1 MSQEES
7 CSKPCSFALVER
19 LTRADR
25 LLAASRTWQI
35 KAGNKDLPV
44 SLKIHHAAAGYRA
57 HNVWRGA
64 AVAVTVLTLAACGGS
79 SSGTDSTQIPVS
91 QTDAARFLEQSS
103 FGATA
108 QNIAHLQNAGFD
120 AYLNEQFAAAPTGYP
135 DLAYVNHSAPVSCQ
149 NDGTATS
156 AASLCAR
163 DNYTL
168 FQVQRRFFQNALSG
182 TDQLRQRVAF
192 ALSQIFVVSGTEIN
206 EAYGMTA
213 YQNMLLR
220 DAFGNFRDLL
230 YDVTLS
236 PVMGNYLDMV
246 NNDKPNPARGT
257 TPNENYAREL
267 LQLFS
272 IGVHLLNID
281 GSVQTDVQGRPIP
294 AYNEDVIEG
303 YAYLFTGWT
312 YPPRPGV
319 ASQWTNPVN
328 YEGTMVSVA
337 SHHDTGSKLILRG
350 QVLPG
355 GQTPEQDLASGLD
368 AVFNHPNVG
377 PFIGKQLIQHLVTSN
392 PTPQYIARVATV
404 FNNNGQGVRGDMR
417 AVIRAILLDSEAR
430 GDAKTDPNYGHL
442 REPVLFMASVLRS
455 LGGRSDGVY
464 LRALAAAMQ
473 QNLFTP
479 PSVFNYFPPSYVIP
493 GTTSLGPEFGIQDST
508 SVLDRINFVYQ
519 LVYGGGAP
527 ADATVTG
534 STGTSLDLSSYQSS
548 AADADKLIQQLNQ
561 RMMHGALSPVAAATI
576 AQAVNAVA
584 ATDTLNRTRM
594 AVYLLA
600 SSQQYQVIR

>member
-1 MSQEES
+1 VPHTADTAGG
-7 CSKPCSFALVER
+7 KTIVTTKIRIL
-19 LTRADR
+19 RA
-25 LLAASRTWQI
+25 T
-35 KAGNKDLPV
+35 AGNRAWKAWR
-44 SLKIHHAAAGYRA
+44 SASIAIAA
-57 HNVWRGA
+57 
-64 AVAVTVLTLAACGGS
+64 LTLAACGSGS
-79 SSGTDSTQIPVS
+79 SNSSNGSGTASTQIVVS
-91 QTDAARFLEQSS
+91 QADAARMLDQSS

-108 QNIAHLQNAGFD
+108 QDIAHLQSVGFD
-120 AYLNEQFAAAPTGYP
+120 AYLNEQFATAPAGYSGF
-135 DLAYVNHSAPVSCQ
+135 AYVTHSAPTTCQ

-163 DNYTL
+163 DNYSL

-192 ALSQIFVVSGTEIN
+192 ALSQIFVVSGTEIY
-206 EAYGMTA
+206 EAYGMAA

-230 YDVTLS
+230 NDVTLS

-246 NNDKPNPARGT
+246 NNDKANPARGT

-272 IGVHLLNID
+272 IGVNMLNVD
-281 GSVQTDVQGRPIP
+281 GSVQTDAQGRPIP

-319 ASQWTNPVN
+319 TSQWTNPIN
-328 YEGTMVSVA
+328 YEGTMASFA
-337 SHHDTGSKLILRG
+337 SHHDTGSKLILQGR
-350 QVLPG
+350 VLPG
-355 GQTPEQDLASGLD
+355 GQTPEQDLADGLD
-368 AVFNHPNVG
+368 AIFSHPNVG

-392 PTPQYIARVATV
+392 PSSQYITRVATV
-404 FNNNGQGVRGDMR
+404 FNNNGQGVRGDLR
-417 AVIRAILLDSEAR
+417 AVIRAILLDPEAR
-430 GDAKTDPNYGHL
+430 GDVKTDANYGHL
-442 REPVLFMASVLRS
+442 REPALFMTSILRN
-455 LGGRSDGVY
+455 LGGQSDGVY
-464 LRALAAAMQ
+464 LRSQANGMQ

-493 GTTSLGPEFGIQDST
+493 GTTSLGPEFGIQDT
-508 SVLDRINFVYQ
+508 MTALNRGNFVYQ
-519 LVYGGGAP
+519 LVYGGGAA

-548 AADADKLIQQLNQ
+548 AANADTLVQQLNQ
-561 RMMHGALSPVAAATI
+561 QLLHGTLSPLAGATI

-584 ATDTLNRTRM
+584 ATDTINRVRM

-600 SSQQYQVIR
+600 SSQQYQVER

>member
-1 MSQEES
+1 M
-7 CSKPCSFALVER
+7 L
-19 LTRADR
+19 D
-25 LLAASRTWQI
+25 
-35 KAGNKDLPV
+35 
-44 SLKIHHAAAGYRA
+44 
-57 HNVWRGA
+57 
-64 AVAVTVLTLAACGGS
+64 
-79 SSGTDSTQIPVS
+79 
-91 QTDAARFLEQSS
+91 QSS

-108 QNIAHLQNAGFD
+108 QDIAHLQSVGFD
-120 AYLNEQFAAAPTGYP
+120 AYLNEQFATAPAGYSGF
-135 DLAYVNHSAPVSCQ
+135 AYVTHSAPTTCQ

-156 AASLCAR
+156 PASLCAR
-163 DNYTL
+163 DNYSL

-192 ALSQIFVVSGTEIN
+192 ALSQIFVVSGTEIY
-206 EAYGMTA
+206 EAYGMAA

-230 YDVTLS
+230 NDVTLS
-236 PVMGNYLDMV
+236 PVMGNFLDMV
-246 NNDKPNPARGT
+246 NNDKANPARGT

-272 IGVHLLNID
+272 IGVNMLNVD
-281 GSVQTDVQGRPIP
+281 GSVQTDAQGRPIP

-319 ASQWTNPVN
+319 TSQWTNPIN
-328 YEGTMVSVA
+328 YEGTMASFA

-350 QVLPG
+350 RVLPG
-355 GQTPEQDLASGLD
+355 GQTPEQDLADGLD
-368 AVFNHPNVG
+368 AIFNHPNVG

-392 PTPQYIARVATV
+392 PSPQYITRVATV
-404 FNNNGQGVRGDMR
+404 FNNNGQGVRGDLR
-417 AVIRAILLDSEAR
+417 AVIRAILLDPEAR
-430 GDAKTDPNYGHL
+430 GDAKTDANYGHL
-442 REPVLFMASVLRS
+442 REPALFMTSILRN
-455 LGGRSDGVY
+455 LGGQSDGVY
-464 LRALAAAMQ
+464 LRAQANGMQ

-493 GTTSLGPEFGIQDST
+493 GTTSLGPEFGIQDT
-508 SVLDRINFVYQ
+508 ITALNRANFVYQ
-519 LVYGGGAP
+519 LVYGGGAA

-548 AADADKLIQQLNQ
+548 AANADTLVQQLNQ
-561 RMMHGALSPVAAATI
+561 QLLHGTLSPLAGATI

-584 ATDTLNRTRM
+584 ATDTINRVRM

-600 SSQQYQVIR
+600 SSQQYQVER

>member
-1 MSQEES
+1 MSNTA
-7 CSKPCSFALVER
+7 PAP
-19 LTRADR
+19 LTRPQRHQAVHGVR
-25 LLAASRTWQI
+25 TLFLL
-35 KAGNKDLPV
+35 
-44 SLKIHHAAAGYRA
+44 
-57 HNVWRGA
+57 
-64 AVAVTVLTLAACGGS
+64 VAVTLLTAC
-79 SSGTDSTQIPVS
+79 SGRNNISAVVS
-91 QTDAARFLEQSS
+91 QEDATRMLQQSS
-103 FGATA
+103 FGATP
-108 QNIAHLQNAGFD
+108 QDVAHLQSVGFD
-120 AYLNEQFAAAPTGYP
+120 AYLNEQVAAAPTGYSGF
-135 DLAYVNHSAPVSCQ
+135 AYVTHAVPTSCQ
-149 NDGTATS
+149 YDAAAPTGP
-156 AASLCAR
+156 ASLCSR
-163 DNYTL
+163 DNYSL

-182 TDQLRQRVAF
+182 SDQLRQRVAF

-206 EAYGMTA
+206 EAYGMAA

-230 YDVTLS
+230 NDVTLS

-246 NNDKPNPARGT
+246 NNDKANPASGT

-272 IGVHLLNID
+272 IGVNLLNID
-281 GSVQTDVQGRPIP
+281 GSVQTDTQGRPIP

-319 ASQWTNPVN
+319 TSYWTDPVN
-328 YEGTMVSVA
+328 YEGDMVSVA
-337 SHHDTGSKLILRG
+337 SHHDTGSKLILQG

-355 GQTPEQDLASGLD
+355 GQTPQQDLADGLD

-392 PTPQYIARVATV
+392 PSPQYIARVATV
-404 FNNNGQGVRGDMR
+404 FNNNGNGVRGDMR
-417 AVIRAILLDSEAR
+417 AVIRAILLDPEAR

-442 REPVLFMASVLRS
+442 REPALFMTSILRN
-455 LGGRSDGVY
+455 LGGQSDGVY
-464 LRALAAAMQ
+464 LRMQ
-473 QNLFTP
+473 AYSLQQYLFTP

-493 GTTSLGPEFGIQDST
+493 GTMSLGPEFGIQDT
-508 SVLDRINFVYQ
+508 ITALNRANFVYQ
-519 LVYGGGAP
+519 LVYGGGAA

-548 AADADKLIQQLNQ
+548 AANADTLVQQLNQ
-561 RMMHGALSPVAAATI
+561 QLLHGTLSPLAGATI

-584 ATDTLNRTRM
+584 ATDTINRVRM

-600 SSQQYQVIR
+600 SSQQYQVER

>member
-1 MSQEES
+1 MTA
-7 CSKPCSFALVER
+7 K
-19 LTRADR
+19 
-25 LLAASRTWQI
+25 I
-35 KAGNKDLPV
+35 KIHRGTAGNRARNAWQGEL
-44 SLKIHHAAAGYRA
+44 IAIAA
-57 HNVWRGA
+57 
-64 AVAVTVLTLAACGGS
+64 LTLAACGGCS
-79 SSGTDSTQIPVS
+79 DSSSLNSSGTASSQIVVS
-91 QTDAARFLEQSS
+91 QADATRMLEQSS

-108 QNIAHLQNAGFD
+108 QDIAHLQSVGFD
-120 AYLNEQFAAAPTGYP
+120 AYLNEQFAAAPTGYSGF
-135 DLAYVNHSAPVSCQ
+135 AYVTHSAPTSCQ
-149 NDGTATS
+149 YDATAPTS
-156 AASLCAR
+156 PASLCAR
-163 DNYTL
+163 DNYSL

-182 TDQLRQRVAF
+182 SDQLRQRVAF

-206 EAYGMTA
+206 EAYGMAA

-230 YDVTLS
+230 NDVTLS

-246 NNDKPNPARGT
+246 NNDKANPARGT

-272 IGVHLLNID
+272 IGVNLLNID
-281 GSVQTDVQGRPIP
+281 GSVQTDAQGRPIP

-312 YPPRPGV
+312 YPPRPG
-319 ASQWTNPVN
+319 ATSQWTNPIN

-337 SHHDTGSKLILRG
+337 SHHDSGSKLILQG

-355 GQTPEQDLASGLD
+355 GQTPQQDLADGLD

-392 PTPQYIARVATV
+392 PSPQYIARVATV
-404 FNNNGQGVRGDMR
+404 FNNNGNGVRGDMR
-417 AVIRAILLDSEAR
+417 AVIRAILLDPEAR

-442 REPVLFMASVLRS
+442 REPALFMTSILRN
-455 LGGRSDGVY
+455 LGGQSDGVY
-464 LRALAAAMQ
+464 LRAQASSLQ
-473 QNLFTP
+473 QNLFMP
-479 PSVFNYFPPSYVIP
+479 PSVFNYFPPSYAIP
-493 GTTSLGPEFGIQDST
+493 GTTSLGPEFGIQDTT
-508 SVLDRINFVYQ
+508 SALNRANFVYQ
-519 LVYGGGAP
+519 LVYGGGAA

-548 AADADKLIQQLNQ
+548 AANADTLIEQLNQ
-561 RMMHGALSPVAAATI
+561 RMMHGTLSPIASGTI

-584 ATDTLNRTRM
+584 ATDTLNRVRM

-600 SSQQYQVIR
+600 SSQQYQVER